1 MPYALSLSL
10 VAEVGLMF
18 SSSKSKKKSEETAN
32 LLRDGFLAAR
42 PAFVSAIIFSF
53 FINVLAFVGPLY
65 MLQVYDRVITSRN
78 EWTLLFIT
86 LIAGFLLVVFA
97 ALEKVRSS
105 VLVRAGL
112 LFDSKTRARLFE
124 IVLHGTIKQPGVAHV
139 SALRELD
146 VLREFVTGA
155 GLISFCDAPWVP
167 IFVAGC
173 FILHPWFGWVA
184 TAGAVLIFGFA
195 VANEVLTRKQLKEA
209 SIASSHASASAS
221 ATFRNA
227 EVLLAMGMWRP
238 LRNKWLARQTEVL
251 DLQAIAS
258 DRAGIL
264 VSATKFLRA
273 FLQIAILGTGAYLA
287 IIQEA
292 SAGAMIAASIIMG
305 RALAPVELVVSQ
317 WKGFLAARSAY
328 DRIQELVAIVPP
340 VGKRMKLP
348 DPTGELAVQNLYV
361 APPGATRP
369 VVQAVSFALPAGSA
383 LGIVGPSAA
392 GKSTLA
398 RALVGVWPPQVG
410 AVRID
415 GAEISHWDGEQLGQ
429 HIGYL
434 PQDVELFSG
443 SIAENISR
451 FQKVDETMVIAA
463 AKMAGV
469 HGMIQSLQQGY
480 NTQIGDS
487 GRSLSG
493 GQRQRI
499 GLARALYGMPA
510 LVVLDE
516 PNASLD
522 AEGEAALLG
531 AIQHL
536 KANKRTVVL
545 ITHKTNILSIMDKLL
560 VMAQGQVQGFGD
572 RDDVFAR
579 LLAPRV
585 AAVNHPMEA
594 AATDQAKAG

>member
-1 MPYALSLSL
+1 
-10 VAEVGLMF
+10 MF
-18 SSSKSKKKSEETAN
+18 FSGHHKKKQEQSASLLSE
-32 LLRDGFLAAR
+32 GFAAAR
-42 PAFVSAIIFSF
+42 PAFVSAIVFSF
-53 FINVLAFVGPLY
+53 FINILAFVGPLY

-86 LIAGFLLVVFA
+86 IIAAFLLIVFA

-112 LFDSKTRARLFE
+112 LFDSKTRARLYE
-124 IVLHGTIKQPGVAHV
+124 VVLHGTLKQPGVAHV

-146 VLREFVTGA
+146 VIREFVTGA
-155 GLISFCDAPWVP
+155 GLISFCDVPWVP
-167 IFVAGC
+167 IFVASC

-184 TAGAVLIFGFA
+184 TAGAVLIFVFA
-195 VANEVLTRKQLKEA
+195 VANEVLTRKQLKSA
-209 SIASSHASASAS
+209 AISSSQAGAYAS
-221 ATFRNA
+221 ATFRNV

-238 LRNKWLARQTEVL
+238 LRDKWLARQAEVL

-273 FLQIAILGTGAYLA
+273 FLQVAILGVGAYLA
-287 IIQEA
+287 IAQEA
-292 SAGAMIAASIIMG
+292 SPGAMIAASIIMG

-328 DRIQELVAIVPP
+328 DRIKELIAVVPP
-340 VGKRMKLP
+340 TEKRMKLP
-348 DPTGELAVQNLYV
+348 VPTGEVSVQNLYV
-361 APPGATRP
+361 APPGAKRP
-369 VVQAVSFALPAGSA
+369 VLQGVSFAVPAGTA

-398 RALVGVWPPQVG
+398 RALVGVWPPQLG

-415 GAEISHWDGEQLGQ
+415 GAEIAHWDGEQLGR

-434 PQDVELFSG
+434 PQDVELFAG
-443 SIAENISR
+443 TIAENIGR
-451 FQKVDETMVIAA
+451 FQELDESMVIDAA
-463 AKMAGV
+463 RMAGV
-469 HGMIQSLQQGY
+469 HGMIQSLPEGY
-480 NTQIGDS
+480 NTHIGD
-487 GRSLSG
+487 GGQSLSG

-499 GLARALYGMPA
+499 GLARALYSLPA

-522 AEGEAALLG
+522 AEGEAALIA

-536 KANKRTVVL
+536 KANRRTVVL

-560 VMAQGQVQGFGD
+560 IMAQGQVQGFGD
-572 RDDVFAR
+572 RDEVFAK

-585 AAVNHPMEA
+585 AAVNHPVEA
-594 AATDQAKAG
+594 LQSDRAKVG